1 MFPKATDKTFEEK
14 LKTNHLGKCPLFVK
28 PKPAKPGQSESHFA
42 IVHYAGTVRLRRT
55 FSDGAMRFEP
65 NELLLTQSRWKGDE
79 FHPNDQWS

>member
-42 IVHYAGTVRLRRT
+42 IVHYAGTVSMASQYSVQVMVTCTVTDSLLNIRT
-55 FSDGAMRFEP
+55 TS
-65 NELLLTQSRWKGDE
+65 LLTHK
-79 FHPNDQWS
+79 